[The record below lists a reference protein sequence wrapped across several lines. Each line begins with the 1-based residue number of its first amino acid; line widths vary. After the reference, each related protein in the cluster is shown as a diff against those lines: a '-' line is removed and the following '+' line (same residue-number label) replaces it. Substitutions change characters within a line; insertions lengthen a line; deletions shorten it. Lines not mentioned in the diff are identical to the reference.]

1 MRHIFKITLSAM
13 LGLCLTS
20 AYAQNDLGKA
30 DDIGRIVL
38 SPVVISNANIPKFA
52 ENVLN
57 NKLTQI
63 AAKNGVAGNVVE
75 KRFVITANVIE
86 LTKDITPTAP
96 PMIALTVAPTIYIGD
111 AVTGTLY
118 SSCQLD
124 AVKGVGN
131 NETKAYL
138 AAIKNININNPEIVR
153 CINEGKEKI
162 IEFYNSQIDFLL
174 AEAESMVQSQ
184 QYDEAMAKLAAVPDV
199 CKDAYTKAVGKIGEI
214 YQQKIDKQGLELYNE
229 AYATW
234 NTAKNQESAEK
245 VVEILAQINPFS
257 SAAPK
262 GRALVKSVEGHYA
275 AIAARRREI
284 EERNWAFKMQQY
296 NDAREDRNTERDQN
310 HEYRM
315 DQSAKDHEYRTQ
327 KASFDYDV
335 QMEQARSGAEVYKV
349 ALQEVKGVVKDFC
362 GTNKSS
368 FGKAAENL
376 GNKLASWFK

>member
-162 IEFYNSQIDFLL
+162 IEYYNSQIDFLL

-214 YQQKIDKQGLELYNE
+214 YQQKIDKEGLELYNE

>member
-111 AVTGTLY
+111 AVSGTLY

-214 YQQKIDKQGLELYNE
+214 YQKKIDQEGLVLYNE

-262 GRALVKSVEGHYA
+262 GSAIVKSVEGHYA

-368 FGKAAENL
+368 LGKAAENL

>member
-162 IEFYNSQIDFLL
+162 IEYYNSQIDFLL

-214 YQQKIDKQGLELYNE
+214 YQQKIDKEGLELYNE

-310 HEYRM
+310 HEYR
-315 DQSAKDHEYRTQ
+315 TQ

>member
-368 FGKAAENL
+368 FSKAAENL